1 MKIENLKVEKW
12 EDEGKI
18 FEKWTWSHKVY
29 DSFLDTYI
37 VREYKTNDFGEGIF
51 KYISC
56 IGWQQVAGTLDF
68 SLRGLTL
75 SGARQKLNRRF
86 DEE

>member
-1 MKIENLKVEKW
+1 MNIKNLKVEKW
-12 EDEGKI
+12 EEEGKF
-18 FEKWTWSHKVY
+18 FERWSW
-29 DSFLDTYI
+29 SLDQDY
-37 VREYKTNDFGEGIF
+37 RTNDLGEGIF
-51 KYISC
+51 KYISG